1 MFTFHMFIFI
11 KSTIVEEAST
21 MCILAL
27 KDVQI
32 LKFEEMG
39 KQARFNEA
47 DWKKGLK

>member
-1 MFTFHMFIFI
+1 
-11 KSTIVEEAST
+11 

>member
-1 MFTFHMFIFI
+1 
-11 KSTIVEEAST
+11 

-47 DWKKGLK
+47 DRKKGLK